1 MKATSG
7 ALRRLPVRRTGAN
20 VVPQTAKVLT
30 QETACP
36 LSEKPMTYPPFQ
48 EREDIPE
55 VLITDT
61 FITLFGY
68 DELVKNSVAEV
79 NVAAPQGLHSVND
92 PRLGVTE
99 ETKVCATCHYGR
111 NECPGHLGY
120 IKLSTPVYHPYFIRT
135 IIRVFNCICTCC
147 SCLYIPIEKLR
158 EDGILEFTGINR
170 LKAIEKASTGLR
182 CRTHADEQTACNQR
196 PEFLIK
202 ESKEQEKIFYVLKK
216 QRARGQPKTEGKGNK
231 REMSIAEAEKILRA
245 ITPETAQALMFENGV
260 RPESMI
266 LRAFPVIPPNSRPVI
281 YKDGTIWYDDLTK
294 MYMDIINHNLAVQST
309 TSETERKE
317 KINSLNFAI
326 KHFIDNTDGK
336 YSHAGRKDMQSIHQR
351 IIGKTGVIK
360 KSLMGKRVNFS
371 ARTPISPDPTLK
383 FGQIRI
389 PRIWASTLTVQVTIR
404 SYNLKHFQDII
415 DEALKIGAPVP
426 ISYLVPGYGK
436 KKGQKVKAD
445 DNLFR
450 KVRLRDGDVIH
461 RWLQDGDF
469 VIANRNPTLHK
480 QGFMGFE
487 VVLGDPLTV
496 GLHLSYTTPMNA
508 DFDGDEINIHALQ
521 TAASRVELEMTM
533 NVRNC
538 IMNAQSNK
546 PAVGVVYDGVVAA
559 YLLTRKETVNHTVR
573 DDEGKKKVITTQEDV
588 LVDDILRYDCWMLL
602 TSASQLVSLP
612 ERLKKHSVRINTGRA
627 LFSALLPEDFY
638 YNRGKVLI
646 IDGVLIEGTI
656 TKAHIGTAPGSIVQ
670 VLFRDYGE
678 ERTTEFLT
686 DASFVLARWLTER
699 GYTIGLGDCY
709 PQDTEYREKIN
720 ADIAKVKAQVESLG
734 TKLDDPIE
742 EERRER
748 KIQGYVDVAKNI
760 GMRIGNESLTE
771 QNNLRIAVASGAKG
785 TDYNIGL
792 ITGIVGQQAVRGGR
806 IPYSLSNG
814 TRCLPY
820 FKEGELDPEARG
832 FCVNSFFTGLTPAEL
847 WFHQAATRETVME
860 SSVKTPVSGTIQDVI
875 AKAFESFVVAND
887 GSVRDASNNIIQYVY
902 ANEGFA
908 AEEVERI
915 KVGAEEYTS
924 FINLERI
931 VGKINSKYGYYPGAQ
946 GGEVSME
953 EEKEILEVITEEE
966 GGEE

>member
-1 MKATSG
+1 MKVTSG
-7 ALRRLPVRRTGAN
+7 ALRRLPVRRSGAN
-20 VVPQTAKVLT
+20 VVTQTAKVLT
-30 QETACP
+30 PEACP
-36 LSEKPMTYPPFQ
+36 PPSEKPMVYPPFQ
-48 EREDIPE
+48 GREDIPE
-55 VLITDT
+55 VMITDT
-61 FITLFGY
+61 LITLFGY

-79 NVAAPQGLHSVND
+79 NIAAPQGLHSVND
-92 PRLGVTE
+92 PRLGVND
-99 ETKVCATCHYGR
+99 ETKVCATCHFGR

-120 IKLSTPVYHPYFIRT
+120 IKLSTPVYHPYFIRI

-147 SCLYIPIEKLR
+147 SCLYIPIEELR
-158 EDGILEFTGINR
+158 ERGILEFTGINR

-182 CRTHADEQTACNQR
+182 CRTHGDEQTACNQR

-202 ESKEQEKIFYVLKK
+202 ESKEKERILYTIKK
-216 QRARGQPKTEGKGNK
+216 KKARGQAKEGKGAV
-231 REMSIAEAEKILRA
+231 REISITEADKILRA

-260 RPESMI
+260 RPENMI

-281 YKDGTIWYDDLTK
+281 YKDSTIWYDDLTK
-294 MYMDIINHNLAVQST
+294 MYMDIINHNLALQST
-309 TSETERKE
+309 NSETERK
-317 KINSLNFAI
+317 KQIHSLNFSI

-336 YSHAGRKDMQSIHQR
+336 YSHTGRKDMQSIHQR
-351 IIGKTGVIK
+351 IIGKKGVLK
-360 KSLMGKRVNFS
+360 GFLMGKRVNYS

-383 FGQIRI
+383 FGQLRI
-389 PRIWASTLTVQVTIR
+389 PRIWASTLTVKVTIR

-415 DEALKIGAPVP
+415 DKSLQYGLPVP
-426 ISYLVPGYGK
+426 ISYLEPGYGK

-445 DNLFR
+445 ENLFR
-450 KVRLRDGDVIH
+450 KVRLYDGDVIH
-461 RWLQDGDF
+461 RWLQNGDF
-469 VIANRNPTLHK
+469 VIGNRNPTLHK

-508 DFDGDEINIHALQ
+508 DFDGDEINIHDLQ
-521 TAASRVELEMTM
+521 TAASRVELQMTM

-546 PAVGVVYDGVVAA
+546 PAVGIVYDGLVAA
-559 YLLTRKETVNHTVR
+559 YLLTRREKVEKTIR
-573 DDEGKKKVITTQEDV
+573 DDDGNKKVIITEEDV
-588 LVDDILRYDCWMLL
+588 LVDDAVRYDCWMLM
-602 TSASQLVSLP
+602 TSTSQLNTLP
-612 ERLKKHSVRINTGRA
+612 ERLRKHNLPINTGRA

-646 IDGVLIEGTI
+646 IDGILIEGTI
-656 TKAHIGTAPGSIVQ
+656 TKPHIGAAPGSIIQ

-678 ERTTEFLT
+678 QRTTEFLT
-686 DASFVLARWLTER
+686 DAPFILDRWITER

-709 PQDTEYREKIN
+709 PRDTQYREKIN

-748 KIQGYVDVAKNI
+748 QIQGHVDVAKNI
-760 GMRIGNESLTE
+760 GMRIGNESLSE
-771 QNNLRIAVASGAKG
+771 DNNLRIAVASGAKG

-832 FCVNSFFTGLTPAEL
+832 FCVNSFFTGLSPAEL

-875 AKAFESFVVAND
+875 SKAFESFVVANE
-887 GSVRDASNNIIQYVY
+887 GSVRDANNNIIQYVY
-902 ANEGFA
+902 ANDGFA

-915 KVGAEEYTS
+915 KVKEEEYTS
-924 FINLERI
+924 FINLDRI

-946 GGEVSME
+946 GTEISME
-953 EEKEILEVITEEE
+953 EEKEIFEVINDEE